1 MHGES
6 AIREAQA
13 RLDCLNTIAYTLPKS
28 IAMWWRRLQTVCGR
42 GTILY
47 AKRVVSKF
55 ALEAHRKSQCLV
67 SSEVG

>member
-28 IAMWWRRLQTVCGR
+28 IAMW
-42 GTILY
+42 
-47 AKRVVSKF
+47 
-55 ALEAHRKSQCLV
+55 
-67 SSEVG
+67 